1 MSQRWHDIYKVRT
14 AISNSAKAAYY
25 CIKSRCLLGS
35 RYGSSLVLSCLL
47 FITACNTPQ
56 APDFQGVKN
65 LKIDV
70 QGMSGARI
78 NGDAMFFNPNSKSVT
93 LKGINVEV
101 SVENKKV
108 KDIDREYDIT
118 AAPNSNFSVP
128 IDVTISL
135 ADLNMGL
142 LSTALSMLNGE
153 KKNVRYKG
161 KARVQMY
168 GITFNVPFDYEDKV
182 DIQL

>member
-1 MSQRWHDIYKVRT
+1 MNQVWNKFL
-14 AISNSAKAAYY
+14 NLSALA
-25 CIKSRCLLGS
+25 
-35 RYGSSLVLSCLL
+35 LVVLVS
-47 FITACNTPQ
+47 ACNTPQ
-56 APDFQGVKN
+56 APDFQGVEN

-78 NGDAMFFNPNSKSVT
+78 NGDAKFYNPNSKSVT
-93 LKGINVEV
+93 LKGVNVEV

-108 KDIDREYDIT
+108 KDIEREYDIR
-118 AAPNSNFSVP
+118 AEPNSDFSVP

-142 LSTALSMLNGE
+142 LSTALSMINGE
-153 KKNVRYKG
+153 KKKVRYKG

-168 GITFNVPFDYEDKV
+168 GLTFNVPFDYEDEV

>member
-1 MSQRWHDIYKVRT
+1 MSQRWHKYLNGLGLIV
-14 AISNSAKAAYY
+14 
-25 CIKSRCLLGS
+25 LLAVS
-35 RYGSSLVLSCLL
+35 
-47 FITACNTPQ
+47 ACNAPQ
-56 APDFQGVKN
+56 APDFQGVRN

-78 NGDAMFFNPNSKSVT
+78 NGDAAFFNPNDRSVT
-93 LKGINVEV
+93 LKGVNVEV

-108 KDIDREYDIT
+108 KDIEREYDIT
-118 AAPNSNFSVP
+118 AEPNSDFTVP

-142 LSTALSMLNGE
+142 LSTALSMLNGD
-153 KKNVRYKG
+153 KKKVRYKG

-168 GITFNVPFDYEDKV
+168 GITFNVPFDYEDEV

>member
-1 MSQRWHDIYKVRT
+1 MSQRWRKYLNWLGLM
-14 AISNSAKAAYY
+14 AIVA
-25 CIKSRCLLGS
+25 
-35 RYGSSLVLSCLL
+35 V
-47 FITACNTPQ
+47 TACNTPQ
-56 APDFQGVKN
+56 APDFKGVKN

-78 NGDAMFFNPNSKSVT
+78 NGDAAFFNPNDRPVT
-93 LKGINVEV
+93 LKGVDVEV

-108 KDIDREYDIT
+108 KNIEREYDIT
-118 AAPNSNFSVP
+118 AEPNSDFSVP

-142 LSTALSMLNGE
+142 LSTALSMLNGD
-153 KKNVRYKG
+153 KKKVRYKG

-168 GITFNVPFDYEDKV
+168 GITFNVPFDYEDEV

>member
-1 MSQRWHDIYKVRT
+1 MSLHWHKYV
-14 AISNSAKAAYY
+14 
-25 CIKSRCLLGS
+25 SRIGIVSLL
-35 RYGSSLVLSCLL
+35 L
-47 FITACNTPQ
+47 ITACNAPQ
-56 APDFQGVKN
+56 APDFQGVEN

-70 QGMSGARI
+70 QGVSGARI
-78 NGDAMFFNPNSKSVT
+78 NGDAKFFNPNNQPVT

-108 KDIDREYDIT
+108 KDIEREYDIT
-118 AAPNSNFSVP
+118 ADPKSDFTVP

-168 GITFNVPFDYEDKV
+168 GITFNVPFDYEDEV

>member
-1 MSQRWHDIYKVRT
+1 MNQLCDKYWSGLALV
-14 AISNSAKAAYY
+14 
-25 CIKSRCLLGS
+25 CLL
-35 RYGSSLVLSCLL
+35 LVS
-47 FITACNTPQ
+47 ACDAPQ
-56 APDFQGVKN
+56 APDFQGVEN

-78 NGDAMFFNPNSKSVT
+78 NGDAKFFNPNSKSVT
-93 LKGINVEV
+93 LKGVNVAV
-101 SVENKKV
+101 SVEDKMV
-108 KDIDREYDIT
+108 KEIDREYDIR
-118 AAPNSNFSVP
+118 AEPNSNFSVP

-142 LSTALSMLNGE
+142 LSTALSMLNGD
-153 KKNVRYKG
+153 KKKVRYKG

-168 GITFNVPFDYEDKV
+168 GLTFNVPFDYEDEV

>member
-1 MSQRWHDIYKVRT
+1 MSQHWHRYFFWLG
-14 AISNSAKAAYY
+14 
-25 CIKSRCLLGS
+25 LLG
-35 RYGSSLVLSCLL
+35 LL
-47 FITACNTPQ
+47 AATACNTPE
-56 APDFQGVKN
+56 APDFRGVKN

-70 QGMSGARI
+70 QGVSGARI
-78 NGDAMFFNPNSKSVT
+78 NGDAAFFNPNDRSVT
-93 LKGINVEV
+93 LKGVNVEV

-108 KDIDREYDIT
+108 KNIEREYDIT
-118 AAPNSNFSVP
+118 AEPNSDFSVP

-153 KKNVRYKG
+153 KKKVRYKG
-161 KARVQMY
+161 KAKVQMY
-168 GITFNVPFDYEDKV
+168 GITFNVPFDYEDEV

>member
-1 MSQRWHDIYKVRT
+1 MNRPWTKYLNLLIIGCVLL
-14 AISNSAKAAYY
+14 IS
-25 CIKSRCLLGS
+25 
-35 RYGSSLVLSCLL
+35 
-47 FITACNTPQ
+47 ACNAPQ
-56 APDFQGVKN
+56 APDFQGVEN

-78 NGDAMFFNPNSKSVT
+78 NGDAKFFNPNNKSVT
-93 LKGINVEV
+93 LKGVNVAV
-101 SVENKKV
+101 SVENKMV
-108 KDIDREYDIT
+108 KEIEREYDIR
-118 AAPNSNFSVP
+118 AEPNSDFSVP

-142 LSTALSMLNGE
+142 LSTALSMLNGN
-153 KKNVRYKG
+153 KKKVRYKG

-168 GITFNVPFDYEDKV
+168 GLTFNVPFDYEDEV